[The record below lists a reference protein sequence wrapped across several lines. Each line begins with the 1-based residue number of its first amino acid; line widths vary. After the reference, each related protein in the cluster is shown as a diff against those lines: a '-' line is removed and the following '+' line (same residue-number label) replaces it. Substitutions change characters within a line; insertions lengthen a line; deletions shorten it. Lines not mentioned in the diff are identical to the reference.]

1 MSRRHRPLHL
11 PVPPAPEPPPRRS
24 HGRRRRGSLWQG
36 RLRQAAAGVAMAA
49 LGAGILVGLVQLTQR
64 LDALLLVSTA
74 IASLIAGLGRLSLAL
89 LQLGGLLLVV
99 LLVLLALL
107 LLLGGAVRLVRSL
120 LPRPV
125 RRRLPSGA
133 AAP

>member
-24 HGRRRRGSLWQG
+24 HRRRRGPLWQG
-36 RLRQAAAGVAMAA
+36 RLRQASAGLAMAA

-99 LLVLLALL
+99 LLALLALL

-125 RRRLPSGA
+125 RRRLPAGA